1 MIAELGQ
8 WSLALAF
15 AIALVG
21 SLVGFWHLSRHSLS
35 TAYLSHALT
44 GTALLNF
51 FLVALSFG
59 ALIWSFITSD
69 FSVRNVAENSNSLL
83 PVAYRFAASWGSHEG
98 SLLLWVLM
106 LAGWTA
112 AVAWRSSNLA
122 PSFRARVM
130 AVLLIL
136 QVAFIGLLLASSN
149 PFLRLL
155 PAAIEGRD
163 LNPLLQDPV
172 MVIHPPM
179 LYMGYVGFAVTFAFA
194 IAALLEGRLDPTW
207 ARWSRPWAN
216 AAWAFLTVGILLGSW
231 WAYTELGWGGWW
243 FWDPVENASILPWL
257 AGTALIH
264 SLAVTDKRDALK
276 SWTVLLSLIAFA
288 LSLLGTFLVR
298 SGVLTSVH
306 AFATD
311 PTRGILI
318 LSLLSLVVG
327 IAFVLYAWRT
337 REVGLGGSFS
347 LVSRESLLLL
357 NNLLLAASLSAV
369 LLGTLYPLVVE
380 AFGGEKMSVGPP
392 YFEAVFAPLL
402 LPAAWFMAMSPWS
415 TWKSTPSFTLIKP
428 LLLPLIAAIIVT
440 AGFISLRGKGGI
452 MMALG
457 IASAVML
464 ACATGLHVV
473 QRLRQQGLGLSRLR
487 ALGLS
492 YWSMVLAH
500 LGVAV
505 FIAGV
510 TLVKT
515 YEIEKDLVLSPG
527 QTENFD
533 GATLR
538 FDGVRQRAGENYGA
552 WQGMFELTHANGS
565 TIQLTPEKRRY
576 TAGGQVMSEAAI
588 DVGFFGDIYLSM
600 GEPLPAEPGKEQ
612 AWTARIYSK
621 PYINWIWWGCC
632 MMALGGVLSIFD
644 RRYKNKMHQKEK
656 PVSQEQGTSQV
667 GV

>member
-8 WSLALAF
+8 WSLALAL
-15 AIALVG
+15 AIALV
-21 SLVGFWHLSRHSLS
+21 SSILGFWHLTRQSLS
-35 TAYLSHALT
+35 TAYLSRALT

-51 FLVALSFG
+51 FLIALSFG
-59 ALIWSFITSD
+59 ALIWSFIAND

-83 PVAYRFAASWGSHEG
+83 PTAYRFAASWGSHEG

-112 AVAWRSSNLA
+112 AVALRSANLA
-122 PSFRARVM
+122 HGFRARVM

-155 PAAIEGRD
+155 PAALEGRD

-179 LYMGYVGFAVTFAFA
+179 LYMGYVGFAVTFAFS

-216 AAWAFLTVGILLGSW
+216 AAWAFLTIGILLGSW

-318 LSLLSLVVG
+318 LSLLCAVVG

-337 REVGLGGSFS
+337 REVGMGGSFS

-357 NNLLLAASLSAV
+357 NNILLAASLAAV

-415 TWKSTPSFTLIKP
+415 TWKSTSSFSLIKP
-428 LLLPLIAAIIVT
+428 LLLPLIAAVIVT
-440 AGFISLRGKGGI
+440 AGFILLRGKGSI
-452 MMALG
+452 MMVLG
-457 IASAVML
+457 IASATML
-464 ACATGLHVV
+464 ACATVMHVI
-473 QRLRQQGLGLSRLR
+473 QRVRQQGIALSRLY

-492 YWSMVLAH
+492 YWAMVLAH

-515 YEIEKDLVLSPG
+515 YEVEKDLVLSPG

-533 GATLR
+533 GAMLR
-538 FDGVRQRAGENYGA
+538 FDGVRMRTGENYGA
-552 WQGMFELTHANGS
+552 WQGMFELKHANGS
-565 TIQLTPEKRRY
+565 TVQLTPEKRRY
-576 TAGGQVMSEAAI
+576 MSNGQVMSEAAI
-588 DVGFFGDIYLSM
+588 DIGFFGDTYLSM
-600 GEPLPAEPGKEQ
+600 GEPLPAEGNKPQ

-621 PYINWIWWGCC
+621 PFINWIWWGCC
-632 MMALGGVLSIFD
+632 MMAIGGVLSIFD
-644 RRYKNKMHQKEK
+644 RRYRNKMKLKDKSMSQE
-656 PVSQEQGTSQV
+656 PVSQAAV
-667 GV
+667 

>member
-8 WSLALAF
+8 WCLALAF

-21 SLVGFWHLSRHSLS
+21 SVSGFWHLSRQSLS
-35 TAYLSHALT
+35 VTYLSRALT

-51 FLVALSFG
+51 FLIALSFI
-59 ALIWSFITSD
+59 ALIWCFITSD

-83 PVAYRFAASWGSHEG
+83 PAAYRFAASWGSHEG
-98 SLLLWVLM
+98 SLLLWIVM
-106 LAGWTA
+106 LSGWTA
-112 AVAWRSSNLA
+112 AVALRSANLA
-122 PSFRARVM
+122 SGFRARVM
-130 AVLLIL
+130 AVLLLL
-136 QVAFIGLLLASSN
+136 QVAFVGLLLASSN

-155 PAAIEGRD
+155 PAAMEGRD

-179 LYMGYVGFAVTFAFA
+179 LYMGYVGFAVTFAFS

-243 FWDPVENASILPWL
+243 FWDPVENASLLPWL

-318 LSLLSLVVG
+318 LSLLSVVVG
-327 IAFVLYAWRT
+327 TAFVLYAWRT

-402 LPAAWFMAMSPWS
+402 LPSAWFMAMSPWS
-415 TWKSTPSFTLIKP
+415 TWKTTPAFALIKP
-428 LLLPLIAAIIVT
+428 MLLPLIVAVAVT
-440 AGFISLRGKGGI
+440 AGFIMLRGKGSI

-457 IASAVML
+457 ILSAVML
-464 ACATGLHVV
+464 ACATVVHVV
-473 QRLRQQGLGLSRLR
+473 QRMRQQGVELSRLR

-492 YWSMVLAH
+492 YWAMVLAH

-515 YEIEKDLVLSPG
+515 YEVEKDLVLRPG

-533 GATLR
+533 GALLR
-538 FDGVRQRAGENYGA
+538 FDGVRMRAGENYGA
-552 WQGMFELTHANGS
+552 WQGLFELKHPNGS
-565 TIQLTPEKRRY
+565 TVQLMPEKRRY
-576 TAGGQVMSEAAI
+576 VASGQIMSEAAI
-588 DVGFFGDIYLSM
+588 DVGFFGDVYLSM
-600 GEPLPAEPGKEQ
+600 GEPLPAEGNNPES
-612 AWTARIYSK
+612 WTARIYSK
-621 PYINWIWWGCC
+621 PFINWIWWGCC
-632 MMALGGVLSIFD
+632 MMALGGVLSLFD
-644 RRYKNKMHQKEK
+644 RRYRNKT
-656 PVSQEQGTSQV
+656 GTQNVVNSKA

>member
-8 WSLALAF
+8 WSLALAL
-15 AIALVG
+15 AIALV
-21 SLVGFWHLSRHSLS
+21 SSILGFWHLTRQSLS
-35 TAYLSHALT
+35 TAYLSRALT

-51 FLVALSFG
+51 FLIALSFG
-59 ALIWSFITSD
+59 ALIWSFIAND

-83 PVAYRFAASWGSHEG
+83 PIAYRFAASWGSHEG

-112 AVAWRSSNLA
+112 AVALRSANLA
-122 PSFRARVM
+122 HGFRARVM

-155 PAAIEGRD
+155 PAALEGRD

-179 LYMGYVGFAVTFAFA
+179 LYMGYVGFAVTFAFS

-318 LSLLSLVVG
+318 LSLLCAVVG

-337 REVGLGGSFS
+337 REVGMGGSFS

-357 NNLLLAASLSAV
+357 NNILLAASLAAV

-415 TWKSTPSFTLIKP
+415 TWKSTSAFSLIKP
-428 LLLPLIAAIIVT
+428 LLLPLIAAVVVT
-440 AGFISLRGKGGI
+440 AGFILLRGKGSI

-457 IASAVML
+457 IASATML
-464 ACATGLHVV
+464 ACATVMHVI
-473 QRLRQQGLGLSRLR
+473 QRVRQQGIALSRLY

-492 YWSMVLAH
+492 YWAMVLAH

-515 YEIEKDLVLSPG
+515 YEVEKDLVLSPG

-533 GATLR
+533 GAMLR
-538 FDGVRQRAGENYGA
+538 FDGVRMRTGENYGA
-552 WQGMFELTHANGS
+552 WQGMFDLKHANGS
-565 TIQLTPEKRRY
+565 TVQLTPEKRRY
-576 TAGGQVMSEAAI
+576 MSNGQVMSEAAI
-588 DVGFFGDIYLSM
+588 DIGFFGDTYLSM
-600 GEPLPAEPGKEQ
+600 GEPLPAEGNKPQ

-621 PYINWIWWGCC
+621 PFINWIWWGCC
-632 MMALGGVLSIFD
+632 MMAIGGVLSIFD
-644 RRYKNKMHQKEK
+644 RRYRNKMKLKDKSMSQE
-656 PVSQEQGTSQV
+656 PVSQAAV
-667 GV
+667 

>member
-8 WSLALAF
+8 WSLALAL
-15 AIALVG
+15 AIALV
-21 SLVGFWHLSRHSLS
+21 SSILGFWHLTRQSLS
-35 TAYLSHALT
+35 TAYLSRALT

-51 FLVALSFG
+51 FLIALSFG
-59 ALIWSFITSD
+59 ALIWSFIAND

-83 PVAYRFAASWGSHEG
+83 PIAYRFAASWGSHEG

-112 AVAWRSSNLA
+112 AVALRSANLA
-122 PSFRARVM
+122 HGFRARVM

-155 PAAIEGRD
+155 PAALEGRD

-179 LYMGYVGFAVTFAFA
+179 LYMGYVGFAVTFAFS

-318 LSLLSLVVG
+318 LSLLCAVVG

-337 REVGLGGSFS
+337 REVGMGGSFS

-357 NNLLLAASLSAV
+357 NNILLAASLAAV

-415 TWKSTPSFTLIKP
+415 TWKSTSSFSLIKP
-428 LLLPLIAAIIVT
+428 LLLPLIAAVVVT
-440 AGFISLRGKGGI
+440 AGFILLRGKGSI

-457 IASAVML
+457 IASATML
-464 ACATGLHVV
+464 ACATVMHVI
-473 QRLRQQGLGLSRLR
+473 QRVRQQGIALSRLY

-492 YWSMVLAH
+492 YWAMVLAH

-515 YEIEKDLVLSPG
+515 YEVEKDLVLSPG

-533 GATLR
+533 GAMLR
-538 FDGVRQRAGENYGA
+538 FDGVRMRTGENYGA
-552 WQGMFELTHANGS
+552 WQGMFELKHANGS
-565 TIQLTPEKRRY
+565 TVQLTPEKRRY
-576 TAGGQVMSEAAI
+576 MSNGQVMSEAAI
-588 DVGFFGDIYLSM
+588 DIGFFGDTYLSM
-600 GEPLPAEPGKEQ
+600 GEPLPAEGNKPQ

-621 PYINWIWWGCC
+621 PFINWIWWGCC
-632 MMALGGVLSIFD
+632 MMAIGGVLSIFD
-644 RRYKNKMHQKEK
+644 RRYRNKMKLKDKSMSQE
-656 PVSQEQGTSQV
+656 PVSQAAV
-667 GV
+667 

>member
-8 WSLALAF
+8 WSLALAL
-15 AIALVG
+15 AIALV
-21 SLVGFWHLSRHSLS
+21 SSILGFWHLTRQSLS
-35 TAYLSHALT
+35 TAYLSRALT

-51 FLVALSFG
+51 FLIALSFG
-59 ALIWSFITSD
+59 ALIWSFIAND

-83 PVAYRFAASWGSHEG
+83 PIAYRFAASWGSHEG

-112 AVAWRSSNLA
+112 AVALRSANLA
-122 PSFRARVM
+122 HGFRARVM

-155 PAAIEGRD
+155 PAALEGRD

-179 LYMGYVGFAVTFAFA
+179 LYMGYVGFAVTFAFS

-318 LSLLSLVVG
+318 LSLLCAVVG

-337 REVGLGGSFS
+337 REVGMGGSFS

-357 NNLLLAASLSAV
+357 NNILLAASLAAV

-415 TWKSTPSFTLIKP
+415 TWKSTSAFSLIKP
-428 LLLPLIAAIIVT
+428 LLLPLIAAVVVT
-440 AGFISLRGKGGI
+440 AGFILLRGKGSI

-457 IASAVML
+457 IASATML
-464 ACATGLHVV
+464 ACATVMHVV
-473 QRLRQQGLGLSRLR
+473 QRVRQQGIALSRLY

-492 YWSMVLAH
+492 YWAMVLAH

-515 YEIEKDLVLSPG
+515 YEVEKDLVLSPG

-533 GATLR
+533 GAMLR
-538 FDGVRQRAGENYGA
+538 FDGVRMRTGENYGA
-552 WQGMFELTHANGS
+552 WQGMFELKHANGS
-565 TIQLTPEKRRY
+565 TVQLTPEKRRY
-576 TAGGQVMSEAAI
+576 MSNGQVMSEAAI
-588 DVGFFGDIYLSM
+588 DIGFFGDTYLSM
-600 GEPLPAEPGKEQ
+600 GEPLPAEGNKPQ

-621 PYINWIWWGCC
+621 PFINWIWWGCC
-632 MMALGGVLSIFD
+632 MMAIGGVLSIFD
-644 RRYKNKMHQKEK
+644 RRYRNKAKLKDKSMSQE
-656 PVSQEQGTSQV
+656 PVSQAAV
-667 GV
+667 